1 MKAFTFILSALLSL
15 LAPGLK
21 SHVAEALPNLRE
33 PNFVIQGYLRAMH
46 AGDYIDAYRYIFAA
60 EQRSVR
66 IPIRLSVSNVA
77 DLDVTL
83 SKNEVVVQPGDFF
96 EVSLRIKN
104 RSKQRVNARIDHVIE
119 PREVANYLDLV
130 ECGFLV
136 PVTLQPEIEQ
146 EYSARYL
153 LRESI
158 PEGVHRLSLTY
169 DFKLRKVIGS
179 R

>member
-1 MKAFTFILSALLSL
+1 MRAISSILSTILLL
-15 LAPGLK
+15 IAPELI
-21 SHVAEALPNLRE
+21 SPVAQALPNLRE
-33 PNFVIQGYLRAMH
+33 PNFVIQGQLAAIY
-46 AGDYIDAYRYIFAA
+46 AGDYLDTYSYVLAA
-60 EQRSVR
+60 DQRRGR
-66 IPIRLSVSNVA
+66 IPIRLSVSNVS

-83 SKNEVVVQPGDFF
+83 SKNEVVVQPGELF

-104 RSKQRVNARIDHVIE
+104 RSKQRVNARIDHLIE
-119 PREVANYLDLV
+119 PRELANYLDLV

-146 EYSARYL
+146 EYFARYL

-158 PEGVHRLSLTY
+158 PEDVHQLTLTY